1 MKITVRDQRRS
12 FIGAWVLGA
21 LLVLGHNGLNMTNLL
36 DQPLLGHS
44 QEVKGIRRQWTLLEQ
59 LGSLAI
65 REAKAVADVDLDRVF
80 SRFDPVVILDVW
92 DTDPVAG
99 KEEGEKSGPILP
111 YLTGILTVS
120 DLEGNVRS
128 TAVID
133 GKRYKEKDEVQGYK
147 IEKIAEEGVYL
158 TKWGTNWFVPAPKGE
173 FTSIRKDLGP

>member
-1 MKITVRDQRRS
+1 MRITIGDKQRS
-12 FIGAWVLGA
+12 FTGAWVLGA

-44 QEVKGIRRQWTLLEQ
+44 QEVKGIRRQWKLLEQ

-80 SRFDPVVILDVW
+80 SRFDPVSILDVW
-92 DTDPVAG
+92 DTEPMG
-99 KEEGEKSGPILP
+99 EQEEEASGTILP
-111 YLTGILTVS
+111 YLTGILSVA

-133 GKRYKEKDEVQGYK
+133 GKRYREKDEVQGFT

-158 TKWGTNWFVPAPKGE
+158 TKWGTNWFVPAPESK